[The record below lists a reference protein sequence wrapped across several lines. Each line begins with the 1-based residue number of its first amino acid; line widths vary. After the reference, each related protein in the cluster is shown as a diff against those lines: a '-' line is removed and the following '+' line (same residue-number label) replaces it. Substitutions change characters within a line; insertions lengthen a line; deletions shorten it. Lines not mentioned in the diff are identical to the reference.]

1 MKPFSIILLAAAFAA
16 APAKAQAQKPAA
28 RPAAAFS
35 ADSTVNALKIKTL
48 TERKERLKKAIEAE
62 DKKRGLQREGVAPER
77 NERLNNR
84 QDSVC
89 LDLRSQLC
97 DVNLQLGELAPA
109 STAAIAHQYSLMHR
123 PNATPGKPGKPAK
136 PAAPGRPAK
145 RKAGK

>member
-1 MKPFSIILLAAAFAA
+1 MKTFSIILLAAAFAA
-16 APAKAQAQKPAA
+16 APAKAMAQKPAA

-62 DKKRGLQREGVAPER
+62 DKKRGQKREGVAPER
-77 NERLNNR
+77 NERLNDR
-84 QDSVC
+84 QDSIC

-97 DVNLQLGELAPA
+97 DVNLQLRELAPA
-109 STAAIAHQYSLMHR
+109 STAAIAHQYSLMRR
-123 PNATPGKPGKPAK
+123 PNATPGKPAK
-136 PAAPGRPAK
+136 PAAPGRTAK